1 MQCDCYLL
9 PFHKIKYHNVV
20 FIFFLSI
27 YWVQLHMTSSYGN
40 PSLHMTCQGYCIWSL
55 IKMNKQ
61 FAHPWHKNIK
71 ISVTSKCRVA
81 LHFVFISLQI
91 IWFIFYSWC
100 WPRYNWTYCW
110 NRNIVWNLLK
120 LCHILWSYIG
130 TVTYVFHSCS
140 IYLQILCKDTAH
152 DILIHESRDFLSF
165 LSLNGLEK
173 ESERVE

>member
-1 MQCDCYLL
+1 MDGNHQMSMIWLIFSSNCAWLSFSLHRSFLTRKTIRRQIRGVTTWCTCWTQIGWRLLLCGLMQCYCYLL

-100 WPRYNWTYCW
+100 
-110 NRNIVWNLLK
+110 
-120 LCHILWSYIG
+120 
-130 TVTYVFHSCS
+130 
-140 IYLQILCKDTAH
+140 
-152 DILIHESRDFLSF
+152 
-165 LSLNGLEK
+165 
-173 ESERVE
+173 

>member
-1 MQCDCYLL
+1 MIENYFSLYHYVTVLVKILERCLVNNRCHQMNEWFWCNATVIYCH
-9 PFHKIKYHNVV
+9 FIKYHNVV

-71 ISVTSKCRVA
+71 ISVTPKCRVA

-100 WPRYNWTYCW
+100 
-110 NRNIVWNLLK
+110 
-120 LCHILWSYIG
+120 
-130 TVTYVFHSCS
+130 
-140 IYLQILCKDTAH
+140 
-152 DILIHESRDFLSF
+152 
-165 LSLNGLEK
+165 
-173 ESERVE
+173 